1 MMRLS
6 PAFRCRLC
14 WLVTLAVFVGILVIE
29 AIILVP
35 SYRNYERDR
44 LESIEHAG
52 HQAMLVALAA
62 NEGNADS
69 EALERLLE
77 GSVVRALLPAGEAH
91 ADAASTTRAAGSDS
105 LRASRRYGS
114 TDHMWV
120 TSAPDQLPIDGT
132 LYANLDTSSVGDQLQ
147 AFVVRIIGLVL
158 LIAVFVTAVTMPVLQ
173 LLVLGPL
180 IALRDRMC
188 AAGAEPERASAF
200 VFGSQRRDEF
210 GDVARAFDSML
221 MLNDEHRRAIAEREA
236 RYRAL
241 NAELDQRV
249 AERTR
254 ELEQANRALAYRA
267 SHDDLTGLYNRTT
280 FTEELNRTLADEENQ
295 QIGIL
300 LLGIDSF
307 GSINGVYGYQTG
319 DRVLQVL
326 AHQLQETLP
335 QNHVVAR
342 FGGDVFAILAP
353 ARDNADVGQLAAL
366 ATDVQHTIEAP
377 IVVGNRRLQSR
388 VGVGYTWTDDH
399 TTTPES
405 LLGQADLALIAA
417 KRGGGP
423 RIRAFMADM
432 DAAMEQRL
440 RYSAGIRHGLQHDE
454 FFLDYQ
460 AQCDTD
466 GVVFGCEALVRWHSA
481 EFGLV
486 SPADFIPVAE
496 ETGLIRDLGV
506 RVLDMAV
513 RQIARWRQQGRHLTL
528 AVNLSPLQLESD
540 NLVAHIEALLLAHAV
555 PADAL
560 ELEITESAIVGD
572 HEHHAATLQRLA
584 ELGIQ
589 LAIDDFGTGYSSLAY
604 LARLPVHRLKIDR
617 AFVQALPDD
626 SRNATICRTIIELGR
641 MLDLTVLAEG
651 IESREQADWLKVNGC
666 QEFQGFLFGRPQP
679 ADRLTRELPRNNEA
693 RAVTAAPREPGSSPA

>member
-1 MMRLS
+1 MTHLS

-44 LESIEHAG
+44 LESIAEAG

-62 NEGNADS
+62 NQGQGDREVLD
-69 EALERLLE
+69 RLLA
-77 GSVVRALLPAGEAH
+77 GSMIRTLLPADGADGEI
-91 ADAASTTRAAGSDS
+91 AAVAQAAGSGN
-105 LRASRRYGS
+105 LRASRRHGS

-120 TSAPDQLPIDGT
+120 AWTPAQLPIDST
-132 LYANLDTSSVGDQLQ
+132 LYAKLDTSGVGAELQ
-147 AFVVRIIGLVL
+147 AFVMRIIGLVL

-200 VFGSQRRDEF
+200 LLDSRRRDEL
-210 GDVARAFDSML
+210 GEVARAFDSML
-221 MLNDEHRRAIAEREA
+221 MLTDEHRRAIADREA
-236 RYRAL
+236 RYREL

-249 AERTR
+249 VERTH
-254 ELEQANRALAYRA
+254 ELEAANRTLAYRA
-267 SHDDLTGLYNRTT
+267 SHDDLTGLYNRAT
-280 FTEELNRTLADEENQ
+280 FTETLTRTLADDDH
-295 QIGIL
+295 GRVAVL

-326 AHQLQETLP
+326 AHQLQESLP
-335 QNHVVAR
+335 RNHVVAR

-353 ARDNADVGQLAAL
+353 AAEDMDADELAAL
-366 ATDVQHTIEAP
+366 ATEVQNTVEAP
-377 IVVGNRRLQSR
+377 VVIGNRRLQSR
-388 VGVGYTWTDDH
+388 VSIGYTWTDDH

-454 FFLDYQ
+454 FFLEYQ
-460 AQCDTD
+460 PQVDTD
-466 GVVFGCEALVRWHSA
+466 GALFGCEALVRWRSA
-481 EFGLV
+481 EFGAV
-486 SPADFIPVAE
+486 SPGDFIPVAE
-496 ETGLIRDLGV
+496 ETGLIRELGES
-506 RVLDMAV
+506 VLGIAV
-513 RQIARWRQQGRHLTL
+513 AQIARWRQQGRHLTM

-540 NLVAHIEALLLAHAV
+540 NLVETIEALLCAHDV
-555 PADAL
+555 PAHAL

-584 ELGIQ
+584 DLGIQ

-617 AFVQALPDD
+617 AFVQALPGDA
-626 SRNATICRTIIELGR
+626 RNATICRTIIELGR
-641 MLDLTVLAEG
+641 MLGLTVLAEG
-651 IESREQADWLKVNGC
+651 IESGDQAEWLKANGC
-666 QEFQGFLFGRPQP
+666 QEFQGFLFGRAQS
-679 ADRLTRELPRNNEA
+679 ADRLARTWPRNDEVSINSGTS
-693 RAVTAAPREPGSSPA
+693 RTG